1 MDFVS
6 LETVVLLYMPLKI
19 TNTVADIL
27 LSAPRRL
34 KNLAQHQEYLTCSS
48 GFVSSYTGLI
58 TGSNNVFSFRGY
70 FELCITEGIADIGEH
85 Y

>member
-1 MDFVS
+1 MGMDFVS

-34 KNLAQHQEYLTCSS
+34 
-48 GFVSSYTGLI
+48 
-58 TGSNNVFSFRGY
+58 
-70 FELCITEGIADIGEH
+70 
-85 Y
+85 